1 VSYRAVVAV
10 SGAPRLLATSV
21 LGRLPL
27 GTSTI
32 ALLLFVHDLRG
43 SFAAAGAVVAAF
55 TLAGALAAP
64 VQGALVDRRG
74 PTGVLL
80 GCAAGHAAGLVA
92 IVLAARAGAA
102 PAALVAIA
110 APTGALVPPISS
122 CARAVW
128 PTVAPDAGTRE
139 AGYAVDAIA
148 QELVWTLGPLL
159 VALSIAL
166 ADATAAVFLSAVLTL
181 AGTAL
186 FASSPLVRAYR
197 GDGGGTASTRVLRAP
212 GMARVMTGIAVMGV
226 GLGASEVGLPAVAV
240 EVGSPGLG
248 ALLLALLSVGSVVGG
263 VWYGSRRW
271 SSPLERRHGL
281 LLLGLAALTVPMVF
295 AAQSPATAIALSL
308 LAGVAWSPVLS
319 CQYALVAE
327 LAPRGAATA
336 AFTWSTAVV
345 VGGIAAGSALAGA
358 LVDATG
364 GHWAL
369 ALAAAGYAA
378 AGVLA
383 LAAQPSS
390 VRQSS
395 T

>member
-1 VSYRAVVAV
+1 LSYRAVVAV
-10 SGAPRLLATSV
+10 AGAPRLLATSV

-55 TLAGALAAP
+55 TLTGALAAP

-80 GCAAGHAAGLVA
+80 VCAAGHAAGLVA
-92 IVLAARAGAA
+92 IVLAGRSGAE
-102 PAALVAIA
+102 PSTLVAIA

-139 AGYAVDAIA
+139 AGYALDAVA
-148 QELVWTLGPLL
+148 QELIWTLGPLL

-166 ADATAAVFLSAVLTL
+166 ADPTAALLLSAALTL

-186 FASSPLVRAYR
+186 FGSSPLVRAYR
-197 GDGGGTASTRVLRAP
+197 GGADGNAPPRVLRAA
-212 GMARVMTGIAVMGV
+212 GMARVMAGIAVMGV
-226 GLGASEVGLPAVAV
+226 GLGASEVGLPAIAV
-240 EVGSPGLG
+240 EIGSPGLG
-248 ALLLALLSVGSVVGG
+248 ALLLALLSVGSVAGG
-263 VWYGSRRW
+263 VWYGSRHW
-271 SSPLERRHGL
+271 SSSLQRRHGA
-281 LLLGLAALTVPMVF
+281 LLLGLAALTVPMIV
-295 AAQSPATAIALSL
+295 AARSPASAIALSL

-327 LAPRGAATA
+327 LAPSGAVTS

-345 VGGIAAGSALAGA
+345 VAGIAAGSALAGA
-358 LVDATG
+358 LVDATS

-369 ALAAAGYAA
+369 ALAASGYVGAGL
-378 AGVLA
+378 LA
-383 LAAQPSS
+383 LSDQPRSL
-390 VRQSS
+390 RQRS

>member
-1 VSYRAVVAV
+1 MSYRAVVAV
-10 SGAPRLLATSV
+10 AGAPRLLATSV

-43 SFAAAGAVVAAF
+43 SFGAAGAVVAAF
-55 TLAGALAAP
+55 TLTGALAAP
-64 VQGALVDRRG
+64 AQGVLVDRRG

-80 GCAAGHAAGLVA
+80 VCAFGHAAGLVA
-92 IVLAARAGAA
+92 IVLAGRAGAA

-128 PTVAPDAGTRE
+128 PTVAPDAPTRE
-139 AGYAVDAIA
+139 AGYALDAVA
-148 QELVWTLGPLL
+148 QELIWTLGPLL
-159 VALSIAL
+159 VAFSIAL
-166 ADATAAVFLSAVLTL
+166 AEPTAAVFLSALLTL

-197 GDGGGTASTRVLRAP
+197 GGGERGTRPRVLRAP
-212 GMARVMTGIAVMGV
+212 GMARVMAGIAVMGV
-226 GLGASEVGLPAVAV
+226 GLGASEVGLPAIAV

-248 ALLLALLSVGSVVGG
+248 ALLLALLSVGSVAGG

-271 SSPLERRHGL
+271 SIPLDRRHGL
-281 LLLGLAALTVPMVF
+281 LLLGLAALTVPMIV
-295 AAQSPATAIALSL
+295 AARTPASAIALSL
-308 LAGVAWSPVLS
+308 VAGAAWSPVLS
-319 CQYALVAE
+319 CQYALVAG
-327 LAPRGAATA
+327 LAPPGAVTS

-345 VGGIAAGSALAGA
+345 VAGIAAGSALAGA
-358 LVDATG
+358 LVDATS

-369 ALAAAGYAA
+369 ALAAGGYAG
-378 AGVLA
+378 AGLLA
-383 LAAQPSS
+383 LTDQPSS
-390 VRQSS
+390 ARQSS